1 MLGAVGGAIFA
12 YGTGQ
17 VLEETHSYI
26 APFFAAAFTYI
37 VALLILVRLAPRL
50 RDSRETLVAL

>member
-12 YGTGQ
+12 YGTDH

-26 APFFAAAFTYI
+26 VPFFAAAFNYI
-37 VALLILVRLAPRL
+37 AALLFLVRLAPRL
-50 RDSRETLVAL
+50 RESRETQVVL